1 MMVASSGTVAV
12 KMKWL
17 ESRYIVEVILAE
29 LHEVAGEG
37 RIKDA
42 ASRFLTRCGEDGG
55 REDLVLDVVVV
66 NQEFHFGQVK
76 PEVPIWTS
84 RWRCYIGH

>member
-42 ASRFLTRCGEDGG
+42 ASRF
-55 REDLVLDVVVV
+55 
-66 NQEFHFGQVK
+66 F
-76 PEVPIWTS
+76 
-84 RWRCYIGH
+84 